1 MLGNSWLRSKDKGL
15 RKAAIYCIFL
25 APFTI
30 AALVLAFAAFPFHY
44 LPHSVFWPAAFAVVL
59 LSSQIVTQVSV
70 AEANRKVHE
79 LETELLRVKAG
90 PKSSN

>member
-1 MLGNSWLRSKDKGL
+1 MLGNSWLRSKDKEL
-15 RKAAIYCIFL
+15 RKVAIYCIIL

-59 LSSQIVTQVSV
+59 LSSQTVTQVSV
-70 AEANRKVHE
+70 AEANRKVRE

-90 PKSSN
+90 LKSSN